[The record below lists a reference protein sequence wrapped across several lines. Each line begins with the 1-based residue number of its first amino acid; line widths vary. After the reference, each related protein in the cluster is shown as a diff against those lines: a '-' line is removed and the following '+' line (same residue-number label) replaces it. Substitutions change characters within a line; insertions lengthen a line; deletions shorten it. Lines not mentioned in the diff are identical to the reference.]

1 MTKKNNDNNSSYDY
15 VIVGAGSAGC
25 LLANRLSADE
35 RIRVLLIESGD
46 FSRHFW
52 LRLPVGYFRSIYDPR
67 FTWQFPTEP
76 QQETGGRVIGWPRG
90 RTIGGSSAINGLL
103 YIRGLKSDFD
113 QWARAGATGW
123 DYNSVLPMFTRSEQ
137 YSGAPTPFHGLG
149 GELGVSNLRNDH
161 PHCQHWLDAGQQAGY
176 DYNPDFNGESDRGV
190 GPYQLTIRGRWRCS
204 AADAFLSPEVL
215 SRPNLTV
222 RPNTHV
228 SRVLLEGERATGV
241 ELLAK
246 GATEKISA
254 TSEVILSAGALQS
267 PHLLQLSGIGP
278 AAELERVGIQ
288 ARVDS
293 PEVGANLQ
301 DHYQIRV
308 MVKMN
313 DGQSLNRDVRN
324 PLRLAAM
331 GWQWLVNQRGPL
343 TVGAG
348 QVGGVLRS
356 AQARDAEPDILLN
369 VMPLSVDKPGSPMH
383 DFAGFSASV
392 SQCRPDSRGTVMARS
407 NDPLAL
413 PRITSNYLT
422 EPHDIR
428 TLVDGIK
435 VLRDI
440 YAQPAFSRYVD
451 SEFLPGKDVTTDA
464 QLEDYTRKNG
474 GTVFHP
480 SATCRMGSDRSA
492 VLDPFLRVNGVRSLR
507 VIDAS
512 AMPAMV
518 STNTNAATIM
528 IAERGAA
535 ILTGEILP

>member
-1 MTKKNNDNNSSYDY
+1 
-15 VIVGAGSAGC
+15 
-25 LLANRLSADE
+25 
-35 RIRVLLIESGD
+35 
-46 FSRHFW
+46 
-52 LRLPVGYFRSIYDPR
+52 
-67 FTWQFPTEP
+67 
-76 QQETGGRVIGWPRG
+76 
-90 RTIGGSSAINGLL
+90 
-103 YIRGLKSDFD
+103 
-113 QWARAGATGW
+113 
-123 DYNSVLPMFTRSEQ
+123 
-137 YSGAPTPFHGLG
+137 
-149 GELGVSNLRNDH
+149 
-161 PHCQHWLDAGQQAGY
+161 
-176 DYNPDFNGESDRGV
+176 
-190 GPYQLTIRGRWRCS
+190 
-204 AADAFLSPEVL
+204 
-215 SRPNLTV
+215 
-222 RPNTHV
+222 
-228 SRVLLEGERATGV
+228 
-241 ELLAK
+241 
-246 GATEKISA
+246 ISA